1 MIVRLCTFVY
11 VMTIFEMSYF
21 ISDLQVKYREKYIS
35 TLGTWKS
42 IPDRP
47 ELFFN
52 KIVNENVSNV
62 SAVDTRHIPNV
73 GRMALTSYVIFKLFV
88 YVSF

>member
-1 MIVRLCTFVY
+1 
-11 VMTIFEMSYF
+11 MSYLT
-21 ISDLQVKYREKYIS
+21 SRLQVKYREKYIS

-47 ELFFN
+47 EFFFN

-62 SAVDTRHIPNV
+62 STVGSQHIPNV
-73 GRMALTSYVIFKLFV
+73 GRMTLTYYVNFKLNPLFM
-88 YVSF
+88 SLFRSSTKRTWIG